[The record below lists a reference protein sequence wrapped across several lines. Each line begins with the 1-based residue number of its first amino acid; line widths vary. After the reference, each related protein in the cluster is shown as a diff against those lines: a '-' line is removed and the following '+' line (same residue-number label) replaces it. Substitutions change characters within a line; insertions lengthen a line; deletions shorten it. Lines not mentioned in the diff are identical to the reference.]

1 MFHSR
6 SRSFRSLAL
15 STCAWTAV
23 ASVAISLSPGIAKS
37 EDRHDDRGALT
48 LTEHEAIA
56 MALKNNPDLAVA
68 EFEIQRTKN
77 RLRWSGRLDNPQLE
91 ISGADD
97 VIGNRENERNLEVAF
112 SQRYPLT
119 SRLRD
124 EKNVRRTQVLIAE
137 AEIAEQRRQ
146 LAYRVDQASAEL
158 LATRARQFVVNK
170 LAALNAEIVASIE
183 PFVARGEI
191 SSLDVAQTQ
200 LTGRSLDQQISQI
213 KNKERQQALALAQLL
228 GVEATRKVHIRDGFR
243 LPLTRPSTGSRLS
256 DEQLFRRRPDH
267 LLTLVQ
273 HDVAQAEALLAHANR
288 WEDIAFKVFVE
299 REQAVD
305 APDGLDPNT
314 FAGVGVSIPLPIRQ
328 RNEEAIGKARIDTE
342 AAEKSRTAR
351 EFHIRSE
358 YQAALQAA
366 IDAHALAVEASGE
379 IIELA
384 EQNLADYRKA
394 NEDGLASLLQ
404 VQRAQEQLLELH
416 RASLEHVENYQ
427 LAEAYL
433 RFVSGSYPNIQ
444 SGQRIPD
451 GK

>member
-1 MFHSR
+1 MFFSP
-6 SRSFRSLAL
+6 SFRCPAL
-15 STCAWTAV
+15 SARVWTAV
-23 ASVAISLSPGIAKS
+23 ALAAAAVWISTGIARS
-37 EDRHDDRGALT
+37 EDRHDDHNALT
-48 LTEHEAIA
+48 LTEHEAIVL
-56 MALKNNPDLAVA
+56 ALKNNPDLAVA
-68 EFEIQRTKN
+68 ELEIDRAN
-77 RLRWSGRLDNPQLE
+77 ARLRWSGRLDNPELA
-91 ISGADD
+91 ISAADD
-97 VIGNRENERNLEVAF
+97 AIGNGENERNLEIAF

-119 SRLRD
+119 SRLHD

-146 LAYRVDQASAEL
+146 LAYQVDQASAEL

-170 LAALNAEIVASIE
+170 LAALNTEIVDFLE
-183 PFVARGEI
+183 PLAKRGEI

-200 LTGRSLDQQISQI
+200 LTGRSLDQQIAQL
-213 KNKERQQALALAQLL
+213 KNKERQQALALARLL
-228 GVEATRKVHIRDGFR
+228 GVEATRKVHIKDGFR

-256 DEQLFRRRPDH
+256 DAQLFQRRPDH

-273 HDVAQAEALLAHANR
+273 HDVAQAEALLANAQR
-288 WEDIAFKVFVE
+288 WEDVAFKVFVT

-305 APDGLDPNT
+305 APDGLEPNT
-314 FAGVGVSIPLPIRQ
+314 FAGIGVSIPLPIRQ
-328 RNEEAIGKARIDTE
+328 RNEEAIEQARIDSE

-366 IDAHALAVEASGE
+366 IDAHSLAVEASGE
-379 IIELA
+379 VIELA

-416 RASLEHVENYQ
+416 RASLEHVEAYQ

-433 RFVSGSYPNIQ
+433 RFVSGAYPGIHPAKNT
-444 SGQRIPD
+444 PA
-451 GK
+451 K